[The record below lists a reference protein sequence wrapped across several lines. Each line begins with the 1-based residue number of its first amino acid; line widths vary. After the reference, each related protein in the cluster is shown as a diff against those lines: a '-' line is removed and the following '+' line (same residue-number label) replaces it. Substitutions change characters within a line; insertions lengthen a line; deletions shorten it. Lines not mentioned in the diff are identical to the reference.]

1 MCDSVRLLFFFILLQ
16 VIRENPANCSR
27 WPPCLSFSQRARLE
41 MRPPMHH
48 RCNGLVGPNRPH
60 WALLARGRP
69 AEGRPSSL
77 AAPAA
82 IAIQCL
88 VVEHQLAEE
97 RSPRV
102 PVVTMLIARNSV
114 PRASQA
120 DLLDLS
126 ELLLCGHSSARRS

>member
-82 IAIQCL
+82 IAI
-88 VVEHQLAEE
+88 
-97 RSPRV
+97 
-102 PVVTMLIARNSV
+102 
-114 PRASQA
+114 
-120 DLLDLS
+120 
-126 ELLLCGHSSARRS
+126 